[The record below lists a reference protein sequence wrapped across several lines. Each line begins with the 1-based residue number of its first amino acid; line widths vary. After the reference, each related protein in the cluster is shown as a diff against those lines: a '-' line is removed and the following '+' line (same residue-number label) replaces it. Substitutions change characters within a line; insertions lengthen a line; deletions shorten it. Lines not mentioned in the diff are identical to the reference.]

1 MAPVKMWTPYI
12 PHLYTDFFWSIQ
24 KRDKFIPNYFELL
37 SIYEIIYIRLFSIY
51 IYLMCVARK
60 VYTYFLCQSYK
71 RLLQYCVF
79 HL

>member
-12 PHLYTDFFWSIQ
+12 PHLYTDLFWSIQ

-51 IYLMCVARK
+51 RYLICLLVDVCCK
-60 VYTYFLCQSYK
+60 KGVHIFLVSK
-71 RLLQYCVF
+71 L
-79 HL
+79 